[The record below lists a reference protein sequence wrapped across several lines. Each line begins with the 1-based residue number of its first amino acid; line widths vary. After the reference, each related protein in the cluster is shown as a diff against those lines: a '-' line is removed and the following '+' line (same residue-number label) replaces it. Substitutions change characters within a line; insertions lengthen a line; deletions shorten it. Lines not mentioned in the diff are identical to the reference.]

1 MKRIISIL
9 MCCTLYTLYICAAEP
24 DTVFTSQPLPDH
36 VFQWMQGKSW
46 KKGIT
51 TISRNELRYLR
62 LSYCDA
68 DGETRTGEMV
78 CNQLIAKDLV
88 EIFRELWKAGY
99 KIERMQLVDDF
110 DADDELSM
118 THNNT
123 CCFNYRY
130 VAGTT
135 VLSEHATGM
144 AVDINPLYNP
154 CVSGKR
160 IQPKAGAPYAKDR
173 KNRTDIP
180 YKIDRE
186 SLVYKLFLE
195 HNFHWGGDWRSLQ
208 DYQHFQ
214 RMK

>member
-1 MKRIISIL
+1 MRRLTTIVLCLALS
-9 MCCTLYTLYICAAEP
+9 TLFVGAVEP
-24 DTVFTSQPLPDH
+24 DTVFTSQPIPDYI
-36 VFQWMQGKSW
+36 FQWMKGKSW
-46 KKGIT
+46 KKNNH
-51 TISRNELRYLR
+51 ISRNELRYLQ

-68 DGETRTGEMV
+68 NGETQTGEMV
-78 CNQLIAKDLV
+78 CHKLIAKDLV

-99 KIERMQLVDDF
+99 KIERMQLIDDF
-110 DADDELSM
+110 DADDERSM
-118 THNNT
+118 TANNT
-123 CCFNYRY
+123 SCFNFRM
-130 VAGTT
+130 VSGTN

-160 IQPKAGAPYAKDR
+160 IEPQAGAPYVKDR

-186 SLVYKLFLE
+186 SLVYKLFRE
-195 HNFHWGGDWRSLQ
+195 HNFHWGGDWRYPT